1 MSLKHAVLAALLE
14 GEASG
19 YDLAKIFDVSVA
31 NFWAAT
37 PQQLYRELDKL
48 AEAGLITAR
57 VVEQERRPNKRM
69 FSLTE
74 PGMRDLAAYTS
85 TPPRPSAVRDELLV
99 QVQAC
104 DEGDTAAVRGFVA
117 QRMEASRAKLAR
129 YDRLREWML
138 AGRDED
144 AYLAEAERVGP
155 YLTLMRGRFFEEE
168 NLRWGERA
176 LDVLDRRAAVR
187 GQRGGTTETG
197 PADARSA
204 VTTTATATATAA
216 TAEAAAGHPA

>member
-37 PQQLYRELDKL
+37 PQQLYRELERL
-48 AEAGLITAR
+48 AEAGLIAAR

-74 PGMRDLAAYTS
+74 PGRRDLYAYTS
-85 TPPRPSAVRDELLV
+85 TPPRPSAIRDELMV

-104 DEGDTAAVRGFVA
+104 DEGDTEAVRAFVA
-117 QRMEASRAKLAR
+117 ERMETARTKLAR
-129 YDRLREWML
+129 YDRLRERML
-138 AGRDED
+138 DGRDEET
-144 AYLAEAERVGP
+144 YLRETDRVGP

-168 NLRWGERA
+168 TLRWGERT
-176 LDVLDRRAAVR
+176 LTVLDGRAAA
-187 GQRGGTTETG
+187 QGGVPE
-197 PADARSA
+197 PAR
-204 VTTTATATATAA
+204 
-216 TAEAAAGHPA
+216 

>member
-37 PQQLYRELDKL
+37 PQQLYRELERL
-48 AEAGLITAR
+48 AEAGLIEAR

-74 PGMRDLAAYTS
+74 PGRQDLVAYT
-85 TPPRPSAVRDELLV
+85 TAPPRPSAVRDELLV

-104 DEGDTAAVRGFVA
+104 DEGDTAAVREFVA
-117 QRMEASRAKLAR
+117 QRMETARAKLAR

-138 AGRDED
+138 DGRDED
-144 AYLAEAERVGP
+144 TYLGEAERVGP

-176 LDVLDRRAAVR
+176 LAVLDRRAA
-187 GQRGGTTETG
+187 
-197 PADARSA
+197 ARSA
-204 VTTTATATATAA
+204 APRAA
-216 TAEAAAGHPA
+216 QRA

>member
-37 PQQLYRELDKL
+37 PQQLYRELERL

-74 PGMRDLAAYTS
+74 PGRQDLYAYTS
-85 TPPRPSAVRDELLV
+85 APPRPSAIRDELMV

-104 DEGDTAAVRGFVA
+104 DEGDTESVRGFVA
-117 QRMEASRAKLAR
+117 EWMETSRTKLAR
-129 YDRLREWML
+129 YDRLRERML
-138 AGRDED
+138 DGRDED
-144 AYLAEAERVGP
+144 TYLGEAERVGP

-176 LDVLDRRAAVR
+176 LVVLDRRTAA
-187 GQRGGTTETG
+187 RGGVPQ
-197 PADARSA
+197 PAR
-204 VTTTATATATAA
+204 
-216 TAEAAAGHPA
+216 